1 MSRNRAHIQ
10 ALFEKWC
17 QKLRIVPAWDV
28 RLEFVEDPQW
38 RKTGDFKIDCDDRKA
53 VLMLNAA
60 NPKQENLE
68 EVIVHELLHLKLYPL
83 DQVTESLIT
92 SSFEEGTPAWE
103 FAYRQFFTAL
113 EQTVEELAKC
123 YLLEFGENK
132 EFSFGRCKGMKSYNE
147 LFDGLKNL

>member
-1 MSRNRAHIQ
+1 MEREKIQ

-17 QKLRIVPAWDV
+17 RKLRIVPAWDV

-60 NPKQENLE
+60 NPKQENPE
-68 EVIVHELLHLKLYPL
+68 EVIVHELVHLKLYPL
-83 DQVTESLIT
+83 DQVTESLIV
-92 SSFEEGTPAWE
+92 SQFEEGTAAWN
-103 FAYRQFFTAL
+103 FAYREFFTAL
-113 EQTVEELAKC
+113 EVTVEELAKC
-123 YLLEFGENK
+123 YLMEFGDNK
-132 EFSFGRCKGMKSYNE
+132 ELSYGRCKGMKSYDE